1 MVNFDYIAEVLCIKK
16 EVSENNC
23 NGKCY
28 LAQQVEGN
36 KNESPESS
44 VPKTQWEIQLLSLH
58 KPLSYDLFFEGSLR
72 KSVFNPSFSPFRAY
86 QFPPDTPPPQQK
98 SNSVQA

>member
-16 EVSENNC
+16 KVPESSC

-28 LAQQVEGN
+28 LMQQMEEN

-44 VPKTQWEIQLLSLH
+44 VPKTQWEIQLL
-58 KPLSYDLFFEGSLR
+58 
-72 KSVFNPSFSPFRAY
+72 
-86 QFPPDTPPPQQK
+86 
-98 SNSVQA
+98 